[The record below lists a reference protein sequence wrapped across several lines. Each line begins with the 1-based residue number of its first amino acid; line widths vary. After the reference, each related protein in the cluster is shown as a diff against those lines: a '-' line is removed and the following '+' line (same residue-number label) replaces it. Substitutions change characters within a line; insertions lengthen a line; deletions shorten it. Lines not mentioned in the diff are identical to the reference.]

1 MFSKLKNFLA
11 LSDDEI
17 EEYEDFEQEK
27 EYQEKTFVSKSSKAN
42 VVSLS
47 SVQQQAKVILLEPRS
62 YSEAQDIA
70 DHLKNRRSVIVNLQR
85 MNSEQAKRM
94 VDFLSGTVYA
104 VGGDIQKLGVQTFIC
119 TPDNVDLSGTITES
133 IASDERN
140 DIRW

>member
-17 EEYEDFEQEK
+17 EEYDDYEQEK
-27 EYQEKTFVSKSSKAN
+27 EYQEKPFVNKSPKAN

-70 DHLKNRRSVIVNLQR
+70 DHLKNRRSVVINLQR
-85 MNSEQAKRM
+85 MNSDQAKRM

-133 IASDERN
+133 IASEDRN